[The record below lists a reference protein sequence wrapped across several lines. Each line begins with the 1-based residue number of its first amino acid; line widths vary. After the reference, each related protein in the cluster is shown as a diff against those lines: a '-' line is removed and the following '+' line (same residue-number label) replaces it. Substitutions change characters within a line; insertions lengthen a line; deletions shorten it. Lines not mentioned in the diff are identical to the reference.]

1 MPTLR
6 LNGNFVGWAPPTPR
20 ALIYGKLTD
29 DIAGR
34 SAGVMAVFRLILSM
48 LILGGLAAIAVQN
61 TELVSLVIL
70 GQKTISLPLW
80 SWLLGALGL
89 GAITSVFLSG
99 LIQWTAFWSRRSER
113 KVMRSVGSSGPAA
126 TRGWGS
132 SFGGNDAPAAPAAP
146 KSGRSA
152 YQPPAPPKEVV
163 DADFRVIRPPSRNL
177 EDES

>member
-1 MPTLR
+1 
-6 LNGNFVGWAPPTPR
+6 
-20 ALIYGKLTD
+20 
-29 DIAGR
+29 
-34 SAGVMAVFRLILSM
+34 MAVFRLILSM
-48 LILGGLAAIAVQN
+48 LILGVLAAIAVQN
-61 TELVSLVIL
+61 VELVSLVIL

-89 GAITSVFLSG
+89 GALTSVFLSG
-99 LIQWTAFWSRRSER
+99 LIQWTAFWSRRHER

-132 SFGGNDAPAAPAAP
+132 SFGGNSDAPAAPAAAP

>member
-1 MPTLR
+1 
-6 LNGNFVGWAPPTPR
+6 
-20 ALIYGKLTD
+20 
-29 DIAGR
+29 
-34 SAGVMAVFRLILSM
+34 MAVFRLILWL
-48 LILGGLAAIAVQN
+48 LILAGLAAIAVQN
-61 TELVSLVIL
+61 VELVSLVIL

-99 LIQWTAFWSRRSER
+99 LIQWTAFWSRRTER
-113 KVMRSVGSSGPAA
+113 KVMRSVGSSGPADS
-126 TRGWGS
+126 RGWGS
-132 SFGGNDAPAAPAAP
+132 SFGGNSPSATPAPAAP

-163 DADFRVIRPPSRNL
+163 DADFRVIRPPSRSL

>member
-1 MPTLR
+1 
-6 LNGNFVGWAPPTPR
+6 
-20 ALIYGKLTD
+20 
-29 DIAGR
+29 
-34 SAGVMAVFRLILSM
+34 MAIFRLILSM
-48 LILGGLAAIAVQN
+48 LILGVLAAIAVQN
-61 TELVSLVIL
+61 VELVSLVIL

-113 KVMRSVGSSGPAA
+113 KVRRSVSSTSGSTSAS
-126 TRGWGS
+126 GWGNGL
-132 SFGGNDAPAAPAAP
+132 GGNNATAPAGSP

>member
-1 MPTLR
+1 
-6 LNGNFVGWAPPTPR
+6 
-20 ALIYGKLTD
+20 
-29 DIAGR
+29 
-34 SAGVMAVFRLILSM
+34 MAIFRLILSM
-48 LILGGLAAIAVQN
+48 LILGVLAAIAVQN
-61 TELVSLVIL
+61 VELVSLVIL

-113 KVMRSVGSSGPAA
+113 KVMRSVSSTSGSTPAS
-126 TRGWGS
+126 GWGNGL
-132 SFGGNDAPAAPAAP
+132 GGNNAPAPAGSP